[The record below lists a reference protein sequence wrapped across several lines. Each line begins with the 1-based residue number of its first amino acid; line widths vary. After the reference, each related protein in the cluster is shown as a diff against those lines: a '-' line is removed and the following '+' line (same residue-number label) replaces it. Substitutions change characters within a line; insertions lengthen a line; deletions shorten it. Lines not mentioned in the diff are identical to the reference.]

1 MLPCK
6 EDTFSFSSGGG
17 EGVLLKSGALL
28 QTQSVQGDVGFE
40 GFEVHQPTCPKV
52 SGSHFFLTIPLTLT

>member
-6 EDTFSFSSGGG
+6 VDTFSFSSGGG

-40 GFEVHQPTCPKV
+40 GF
-52 SGSHFFLTIPLTLT
+52 